1 MRGTSIMKEL
11 NNTLV
16 TNFFLLSIFHSILYS
31 LMGFYTQGRK
41 CDLLNFFET
50 NLRKLKDIDLF

>member
-1 MRGTSIMKEL
+1 MTGTSIMKEL

-31 LMGFYTQGRK
+31 LMWFYTQGRK
-41 CDLLNFFET
+41 RDLLNFFET

>member
-1 MRGTSIMKEL
+1 MKEL

-16 TNFFLLSIFHSILYS
+16 TIFFLLSIFHSILYS

-41 CDLLNFFET
+41 RDLLNFFET